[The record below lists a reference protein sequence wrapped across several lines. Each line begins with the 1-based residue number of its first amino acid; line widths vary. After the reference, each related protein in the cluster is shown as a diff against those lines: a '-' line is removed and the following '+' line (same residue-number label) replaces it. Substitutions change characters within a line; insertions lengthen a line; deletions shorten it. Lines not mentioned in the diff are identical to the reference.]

1 VTLWQHIFEW
11 LQGGYGKW
19 VCEDAVIG
27 RNPNWTHSI
36 TLGYRNTVTN
46 KTRIFWYHIDFDEI
60 LCLKADDFLG
70 ITELLGI
77 DMTDVGPPWP

>member
-1 VTLWQHIFEW
+1 VTIWQHIYEW
-11 LQGGYGKW
+11 LQGGCGKW

-46 KTRIFWYHIDFDEI
+46 KTRIFWYHIDSYEY
-60 LCLKADDFLG
+60 LCLRANDFLG
-70 ITELLGI
+70 ATEFYGI
-77 DMTDVGPPWP
+77 DMT